1 MKSPSVKP
9 LSSLLFAAALSV
21 AGPLLAQTNVEIEI
35 NPAPAPEAAAPDAT
49 PAAPAES
56 AAPVAPS
63 SETPVLSKKK
73 SSVAGDQKGKIAEID
88 STAGTFVVEG
98 KTFKLSPHGRVEVDG
113 ALMSLSDLK
122 VGDRVAVTYF
132 EMTNGDNLA
141 TRVIKGYA
149 MKRAKKGK
157 KAKGQ

>member
-1 MKSPSVKP
+1 M
-9 LSSLLFAAALSV
+9 FAAALGA
-21 AGPLLAQTNVEIEI
+21 AGPLLAQTNVEIEV
-35 NPAPAPEAAAPDAT
+35 NPASVPESVAPAAAPAAPVET
-49 PAAPAES
+49 AAPAAPA
-56 AAPVAPS
+56 

-73 SSVAGDQKGKIAEID
+73 SSTAGDQKGKIAEID
-88 STAGTFVVEG
+88 ATAGTFVVEG

-113 ALMSLSDLK
+113 ALMSLGDLK

-141 TRVIKGYA
+141 TRVIKGSA
-149 MKRAKKGK
+149 KRGAKKSK